1 MYDFIAKNPK
11 QLDIC
16 LRMLY
21 AEHCEFTLTVRE
33 TVPSGKIV
41 YAVTALTGEVKKA
54 QLREKYRIMTS

>member
-11 QLDIC
+11 QMDIC

-21 AEHCEFTLTVRE
+21 AEHCEFTLEICE
-33 TVPSGKIV
+33 TPTGKIV
-41 YAVTALTGEVKKA
+41 YAITALTGEEKKA